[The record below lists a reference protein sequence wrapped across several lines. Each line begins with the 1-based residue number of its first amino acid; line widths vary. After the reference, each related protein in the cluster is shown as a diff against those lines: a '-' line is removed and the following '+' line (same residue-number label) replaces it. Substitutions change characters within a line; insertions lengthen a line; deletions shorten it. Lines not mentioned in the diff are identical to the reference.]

1 MKISVIVPI
10 YNAESFLEKCIDSI
24 LKQTYIGFE
33 LILVDDGSWDRS
45 GSICDE
51 FSKKDDR
58 IQVIHKK
65 NEGLICARI
74 TGVEAAKGEYVAFVD
89 ADDWVEDSFLER
101 LVNPMEDVGA
111 DIVVSGCISEIDG
124 RSDKITNLI
133 PSGIYDENQL
143 KTVIVPQMLCYK
155 EFYQFGILP
164 YMWNKLFRRDILR
177 TCYVD
182 IDTKIYDGEDVAVVY
197 PYLLQVK
204 KAVVIEDCLY
214 HYRIHENSMTAKKKD
229 SFYENIS
236 RLYLHL
242 NRQFGAS
249 EYYDLLL
256 PQLKQYMKWMV
267 WNGLSEEEREM
278 ERQYCFPFG
287 KVAGGSE
294 IILYGA
300 GGVGIRYYQQLKR
313 TDYCRLISWVDRGYS
328 RLAAHGLPVESPGVI
343 PLKKYDY
350 IVIAVANAEI
360 REEIKM
366 YLLDIGI
373 KEVQI
378 VMGEE

>member
-133 PSGIYDENQL
+133 PTVIYD
-143 KTVIVPQMLCYK
+143 
-155 EFYQFGILP
+155 
-164 YMWNKLFRRDILR
+164 
-177 TCYVD
+177 
-182 IDTKIYDGEDVAVVY
+182 
-197 PYLLQVK
+197 
-204 KAVVIEDCLY
+204 
-214 HYRIHENSMTAKKKD
+214 
-229 SFYENIS
+229 
-236 RLYLHL
+236 
-242 NRQFGAS
+242 
-249 EYYDLLL
+249 
-256 PQLKQYMKWMV
+256 
-267 WNGLSEEEREM
+267 
-278 ERQYCFPFG
+278 
-287 KVAGGSE
+287 
-294 IILYGA
+294 
-300 GGVGIRYYQQLKR
+300 
-313 TDYCRLISWVDRGYS
+313 
-328 RLAAHGLPVESPGVI
+328 
-343 PLKKYDY
+343 
-350 IVIAVANAEI
+350 
-360 REEIKM
+360 
-366 YLLDIGI
+366 
-373 KEVQI
+373 
-378 VMGEE
+378 